1 MMKRISSLLLALVLM
16 LCASA
21 SGALAE
27 ESAETIDYV
36 AQLHLNMASASA
48 KTTATVKTYVDG
60 DTVHFYVPESVC
72 ADGVMKT
79 RFLALNT
86 PETTGKIE
94 EYGQKASSFT
104 HDKLAN
110 AVSIILE
117 SDSDSWE
124 LDSTGG
130 RMLVW
135 VWYQPEE
142 GAEYRNLNLELL
154 QNGLAKA
161 YSTANNQYGSIC
173 SNALEQA
180 RQQKLNLY
188 SGEPDPD
195 FYYGDAIELTIK
207 ELRCHPEAYLN
218 KKVAFNGIV
227 TVNHSNSVYV
237 EDLDEETGLVFGISV
252 YYGYGLS
259 GKGLTILTPGNE
271 VRIVGTVQYYEAGD
285 QYQVSDLTYRMMKP
299 KDPGNIQMLSE
310 GHTPA
315 YTLTT
320 LETLLNDTVTI
331 LDAEDGTALTFPYWE
346 IAQATSIE
354 VQDLQVQSVQ
364 TLTSSDSSE
373 STGLIL
379 TCVDTDGKTILVR
392 TELMENAD
400 QLIGKTLSS
409 VRGYVEKWDGVP
421 EIRSYT
427 VDAVVV
433 AD

>member
-1 MMKRISSLLLALVLM
+1 MKQLSSLLLALVLM

-21 SGALAE
+21 SGVLAE
-27 ESAETIDYV
+27 ENAETVDYV
-36 AQLHLNMASASA
+36 AQLHLNMSSISA
-48 KTTATVKTYVDG
+48 KTTATVKTHVDG
-60 DTVHFYVPESVC
+60 DTVHFYVPESVSP
-72 ADGVMKT
+72 DGVVKT
-79 RFLALNT
+79 RFLALNA

-94 EYGQKASSFT
+94 EYGLKASNFT
-104 HDKLAN
+104 RDKLAN

-117 SDSDSWE
+117 SDSDKWE

-130 RMLVW
+130 RVLVW

-154 QNGLAKA
+154 QNGLVKA

-195 FYYGDAIELTIK
+195 FYYGDAIELTLK

-237 EDLDEETGLVFGISV
+237 EDLDEDSGIVFGISV

-299 KDPGNIQMLSE
+299 KDPSNIQMLSE
-310 GHTPA
+310 GHKPS

-320 LETLLNDTVTI
+320 LETLLHDTITL
-331 LDAEDGTALTFPYWE
+331 LDAEGAELTFPYWE
-346 IAQATSIE
+346 VAQASSIE
-354 VQDLQVQSVQ
+354 VQNLLVQSVQ
-364 TLTSSDSSE
+364 TLTSSDTGE
-373 STGLIL
+373 STGLLL
-379 TCVDTDGKTILVR
+379 TCADAAGETILVR
-392 TELMENAD
+392 TELMAD
-400 QLIGKTLSS
+400 ADALTGKTLASI
-409 VRGYVEKWDGVP
+409 RGYVEKWDGVP
-421 EIRSYT
+421 EIRAYT
-427 VDAVVV
+427 ADAVVV
-433 AD
+433 AE